1 MASQTSSRRT
11 SGSAAA
17 AGVEMIQDSPG
28 REGPNVVLINAAYM
42 SVKLVEKLALL
53 GRSSIAV
60 DAEIQRK
67 VGSMD
72 ALCLAGA
79 GEQSP
84 VGVEHTSPLL
94 QISRH
99 NVPRKS
105 P

>member
-1 MASQTSSRRT
+1 MGSQTSSRRA

-17 AGVEMIQDSPG
+17 ASVEMIQDPPG
-28 REGPNVVLINAAYM
+28 REGSDMVLINAAYM

-53 GRSSIAV
+53 GRSSIAI
-60 DAEIQRK
+60 DAEMQRK

-84 VGVEHTSPLL
+84 VSVERTPPPAN
-94 QISRH
+94 RTT
-99 NVPRKS
+99 
-105 P
+105 